1 MPNKFKYNKT
11 GTEIDS
17 LFKGNWA
24 IDTSPRNSGGG
35 PSSTTGL
42 YHGAPIPSGGYTI
55 YSPGSVY
62 TATTDDD
69 LLGKVRDL
77 GGDWSSVSAALT
89 WASTNPT
96 IMILN
101 KSFDNLVTDGLVL
114 NLDASN
120 ISSFTD
126 SEPTTNIHSPDAYG
140 HNSGS
145 YGNVVTVV
153 DASSEK
159 GAGWKKV
166 TINNRGSNFRIIQW
180 SYTDMSANIKY
191 WHSVEFD
198 WGNMRGK
205 GYYINFDGNGTG
217 ARVYYHGNDFTT
229 QGSTSIT
236 NIPDGRFSGSIIHT
250 GSHNHAFFIDNY
262 STGVAGINDYF
273 YYKEF
278 QVETT
283 EYPTAYTGGT
293 RLQNTGLYDLSN
305 SDNHGVLTNSPTFNS
320 NGYLE
325 FDEVD
330 DYVNLGNPVSLQ
342 LGSNFSITSTV
353 KPDSV
358 NWMYF
363 FDKGYGHNNCLTFG
377 THSTDGGRWFFTTY
391 YNGYNY
397 IFFGTPTV
405 GKWAYLSMTFDG
417 TNIRVYENGVLMN
430 TDSWTYDM
438 LTNNS
443 SILIGG
449 SSSNRKWGG
458 GIATTK
464 MYDKVLSQ
472 TEILQNYYQAPI
484 VTDGLVFAVDAGNLV
499 SYENGSA
506 TTYSL
511 TGSVSGTL
519 TNGVGFDS
527 ANGGGWVFDGVDDYV
542 TFGNPSSMS
551 NAQVT
556 VTFWYNP
563 TTLMNSTHNGIMN
576 GRTPGGRFCLFWIN
590 GTTLST
596 QYRDDS
602 GLSAAQGGVWTRSN
616 APVAVSANKWY
627 FIQITGNESTNEWRV
642 GVDLNVSTS
651 SFSGQYV
658 EPDATNWLLGRRAG
672 TAYDHSKIANVQVY
686 DRALSTAEMTQNFN
700 AQRNRFGI

>member
-24 IDTSPRNSGGG
+24 IDTTAPNSGGG
-35 PSSTTGL
+35 PSATTGL
-42 YHGAPIPSGGYTI
+42 YHGATIPSGGYTI

-62 TATTDDD
+62 TATTDDEI
-69 LLGKVRDL
+69 LGKVRDL

-89 WASTNPT
+89 WAASEPGV
-96 IMILN
+96 IILN
-101 KSFDNLVTDGLVL
+101 KAFDNIVTDGLVL

-126 SEPTTNIHSPDAYG
+126 SQPTTNIHSPDAYG

-180 SYTDMSANIKY
+180 SYTGMSANIKY

-205 GYYINFDGNGTG
+205 GYFINFDGNGTG

-229 QGSTSIT
+229 QGSNSIT

-250 GSHNHAFFIDNY
+250 DSHNHAFFINNY

-305 SDNHGVLTNSPTFNS
+305 SDNHGVLINGALFDS
-320 NGYLE
+320 N
-325 FDEVD
+325 
-330 DYVNLGNPVSLQ
+330 
-342 LGSNFSITSTV
+342 
-353 KPDSV
+353 
-358 NWMYF
+358 
-363 FDKGYGHNNCLTFG
+363 
-377 THSTDGGRWFFTTY
+377 
-391 YNGYNY
+391 NY
-397 IFFGTPTV
+397 I
-405 GKWAYLSMTFDG
+405 TFDG
-417 TNIRVYENGVLMN
+417 IDDRISIPNPLSHQSNLNQEWTVMACINVGAKTFQKLVGGLNIGVYAVYSANRTLLYLNGGVN
-430 TDSWTYDM
+430 DYYTYGGDLSELGWVM
-438 LTNNS
+438 ATFRFRNS
-443 SILIGG
+443 DGYRTIWKNGTSITTSGPNYTSTPSGMQTTLYIGDGMDGSLSNILI
-449 SSSNRKWGG
+449 
-458 GIATTK
+458 
-464 MYDKVLSQ
+464 YDRVISDA
-472 TEILQNYYQAPI
+472 EVLQNYYQAPI
-484 VTDGLVFAVDAGNLV
+484 VTDGLVLAVDAGNLV
-499 SYENGSA
+499 SYESGSA
-506 TTYSL
+506 TTYSM
-511 TGSVSGTL
+511 TGSDTGTL

-590 GTTLST
+590 GTTLSI

-642 GVDLNVSTS
+642 GVDLNVSTTDFGS
-651 SFSGQYV
+651 QYV
-658 EPDATNWLLGRRAG
+658 DPDSNQWLLGRRAG
-672 TAYDHSKIANVQVY
+672 TAYDHSKIANLQIY
-686 DRALSTAEMTQNFN
+686 DRILSQGEIEQNYN